1 MQKKKMQQPLYSRNH
16 GIFSGVRLGR
26 RAVTAICLMGTMLPF
41 APPAESAFA
50 AMVQNV
56 PDQAGRQDMEII
68 PEATPSNA
76 TFSDAT
82 PSDAVKET
90 PPDGFYTDRRESL
103 YYRKDGE
110 TVKSA
115 WIYED
120 DHWYYAGANG
130 KMTAGWEQI
139 DGVWYFFLPSGK
151 LADGWIYEQ
160 DVWYY
165 MTENGMLTGY
175 QELDGNDFYFYE
187 DGRLAVN
194 VKTPDG
200 RLADQDGYLY
210 DPSVV
215 FPSFTYHGDPSG
227 APGTISGLSIAGK
240 PVEFY
245 MLSIA
250 GETSGGQIIMGDR
263 GRAYGMC
270 QLDYR
275 YDLTDFIRWAYGKH
289 PELWAE
295 FAPFTGYGNGDSAL
309 IGNMEL
315 AKAFRAAMDRSY
327 EGAVTDQLEFMRERY
342 WDAFSSRL
350 NAAGY
355 DLDNRSIA
363 VSAALFSVNVNCG
376 NQPDLFIRSLSPD
389 MTDAEMICKIYDIR
403 NTALADQMVGRIRKG
418 TTGRYRFSEPEMAL
432 DLLYGYMTMD
442 TVRSYGHGVE
452 WHGNIFTGS
461 VLTCGIQ
468 GRSTDWQE
476 YLTTHEQDVSDTE
489 IKEETEVE
497 EQNVATPS
505 EAEPEVISADVSE
518 PLESATE
525 MAPEVTENSVE
536 VPNGTAKAVDSP
548 ISTPSEAETVT
559 ETVTETEGYTKNVPD
574 SPIEMPEQEYG
585 PGMIRETEATDSTF
599 CDL

>member
-1 MQKKKMQQPLYSRNH
+1 
-16 GIFSGVRLGR
+16 
-26 RAVTAICLMGTMLPF
+26 
-41 APPAESAFA
+41 
-50 AMVQNV
+50 
-56 PDQAGRQDMEII
+56 
-68 PEATPSNA
+68 
-76 TFSDAT
+76 
-82 PSDAVKET
+82 
-90 PPDGFYTDRRESL
+90 
-103 YYRKDGE
+103 
-110 TVKSA
+110 
-115 WIYED
+115 
-120 DHWYYAGANG
+120 
-130 KMTAGWEQI
+130 
-139 DGVWYFFLPSGK
+139 
-151 LADGWIYEQ
+151 
-160 DVWYY
+160 
-165 MTENGMLTGY
+165 
-175 QELDGNDFYFYE
+175 
-187 DGRLAVN
+187 
-194 VKTPDG
+194 
-200 RLADQDGYLY
+200 
-210 DPSVV
+210 
-215 FPSFTYHGDPSG
+215 
-227 APGTISGLSIAGK
+227 
-240 PVEFY
+240 

-403 NTALADQMVGRIRKG
+403 NTALADQIVGRVRKG

-489 IKEETEVE
+489 TKEETEVE
-497 EQNVATPS
+497 GQNVATPS
-505 EAEPEVISADVSE
+505 EAEPEVISAEMSE

-525 MAPEVTENSVE
+525 MAPEVTENSV
-536 VPNGTAKAVDSP
+536 DSP
-548 ISTPSEAETVT
+548 ISTPSEAETVAETVT

-585 PGMIRETEATDSTF
+585 PGMIWETEATDSIF

>member
-1 MQKKKMQQPLYSRNH
+1 MQKKKIQQPLYQRNR
-16 GIFSGVRLGR
+16 GIFGGVRLGR
-26 RAVTAICLMGTMLPF
+26 RAVTAICLMGTMIPF
-41 APPAESAFA
+41 APPAENVFA
-50 AMVQNV
+50 AMIQNV
-56 PDQAGRQDMEII
+56 PDQVWKQDMEII

-76 TFSDAT
+76 TVSDAT

-139 DGVWYFFLPSGK
+139 DGVWYFFSPSGK
-151 LADGWIYEQ
+151 LTDGWLYEQ
-160 DVWYY
+160 GTWYY

-194 VKTPDG
+194 EETPDG

-215 FPSFTYHGDPSG
+215 FPSFTYHRDPSG
-227 APGTISGLSIAGK
+227 NPGTISGLNIAGK

-295 FAPFTGYGNGDSAL
+295 LAPFTGYGDGNSAL
-309 IGNMEL
+309 IGNVEL
-315 AKAFRAAMDRSY
+315 AEAFRAAMDRSY

-342 WDAFSSRL
+342 WDTFCSRL

-403 NTALADQMVGRIRKG
+403 NTALADQMVGRVRKG

-432 DLLYGYMTMD
+432 DLLYGYTTVD

-476 YLTTHEQDVSDTE
+476 YLAAHEQDTNSVET
-489 IKEETEVE
+489 EETTNVE
-497 EQNVATPS
+497 GQNVATPS
-505 EAEPEVISADVSE
+505 EAEPEMISANISDPTE
-518 PLESATE
+518 NAEEIGPGATE
-525 MAPEVTENSVE
+525 AFVE
-536 VPNGTAKAVDSP
+536 ASETVATTSP
-548 ISTPSEAETVT
+548 VSTPSDAETMAEVKKKCRKHA
-559 ETVTETEGYTKNVPD
+559 GF
-574 SPIEMPEQEYG
+574 S
-585 PGMIRETEATDSTF
+585 
-599 CDL
+599 